1 MRLYEFSPNTLAGSF
16 HKGLV
21 FNKLWLIHELSAI
34 KDHFSVIYILGS
46 WYGNMSVLLSKSNIK
61 FDHIVNV
68 DKDTKAVKKG
78 HEIAQKMG
86 IDKKIQAMAKDVNT
100 LDYRQLDKDGLVIN
114 TSCHDMSNQ
123 GWFDNIPK
131 GTMVAL
137 QSRTDVDDDL
147 SGYKLSE
154 TLYQGT
160 IDLEDPETEYTSLLK
175 IGIK

>member
-1 MRLYEFSPNTLAGSF
+1 MRLYEFSPNTFAGSF

-21 FNKLWLIHELSAI
+21 FNKLWLIRELEGI
-34 KDHFSVIYILGS
+34 KDQFSVIYVLGS

-68 DKDTKAVKKG
+68 DKDAKAVKKG

-86 IDKKIQAMAKDVNT
+86 IDKKIQTMAKDANT
-100 LDYRQLDKDGLVIN
+100 LDYRRLDEDALVIN
-114 TSCHDMSNQ
+114 ASCHDMANQ

-147 SGYKLSE
+147 SDYKLSK

-175 IGIK
+175 IGVK